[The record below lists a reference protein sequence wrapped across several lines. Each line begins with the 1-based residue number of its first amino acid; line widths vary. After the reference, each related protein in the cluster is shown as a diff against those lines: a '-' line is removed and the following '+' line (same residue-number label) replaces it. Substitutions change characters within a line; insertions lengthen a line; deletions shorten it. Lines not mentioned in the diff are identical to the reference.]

1 MKPGV
6 YLMKDSANNIIYVG
20 KSKNLRNRVTQYFQ
34 TSKNHSP
41 KIKRMVKI
49 INSFDYILTD
59 TELDAL
65 LLECRLIKDLQPMF
79 NSLMKNEKGYPYIK
93 VTVKEDY
100 PRVFTVYEVEDD
112 KALYFGP
119 YPNLNSTE
127 RIIEFIKQRFPIR
140 RCGGEKVIIK
150 SSACLNHDL
159 GLCLAPCQGLAEKD
173 HYMEVID
180 EVISLL
186 KGNGKG
192 LLEEVKEKME
202 KASQELDFEKAANY
216 RDQIPIIKHVLYRQN
231 LIKSLEK
238 QKNIIVLEYMDVLLL
253 KVFLIKG
260 NKLLNE
266 VIIDLNEVHDL
277 KIQNIVKNFILSCND
292 KLLKNDME
300 KLTRRDIDEGNIIF
314 SYLRS
319 KKKNLYHMIIPNT
332 WLKEKNSEKL
342 TKGIEKL
349 IGKIS

>member
-20 KSKNLRNRVTQYFQ
+20 KSKTLKNRVAQYFQ
-34 TSKNHSP
+34 SSKNHSP
-41 KIKRMVKI
+41 KIKRMI
-49 INSFDYILTD
+49 GNINSFDYILTD

-79 NSLMKNEKGYPYIK
+79 NSLMKNEKGYSFIK

-100 PRVFTVYEVEDD
+100 PRVFTVYEEEDD
-112 KALYFGP
+112 GSLYFGP
-119 YPNLNSTE
+119 YPNLNSAE
-127 RIIEFIKQRFPIR
+127 KVIEFIKQRFFIR
-140 RCGGEKVIIK
+140 RCAGEKVTK
-150 SSACLNHDL
+150 KSACLNYHLD
-159 GLCLAPCQGLAEKD
+159 LCLAPCQESVGKD
-173 HYMEVID
+173 KYKEVIE

-186 KGNGKG
+186 KGNGKE
-192 LLEEVKEKME
+192 LIEEVKGKME
-202 KASQELDFEKAANY
+202 KASQELDFEKAARY
-216 RDQIPIIKHVLYRQN
+216 RDQIPIIKHVLYRQK
-231 LIKSLEK
+231 LIKSFER
-238 QKNIIVLEYMDVLLL
+238 QKNIIVMEYMDELLL
-253 KVFLIKG
+253 KIFLIKG

-266 VIIDLNEVHDL
+266 TIISINELDDL
-277 KIQNIVKNFILSCND
+277 KIQNTVNDFILSRKD
-292 KLLKNDME
+292 ILLKNDMD

-319 KKKNLYHMIIPNT
+319 KKKNLFHMTIPNT

-342 TKGIEKL
+342 AKGIEKL